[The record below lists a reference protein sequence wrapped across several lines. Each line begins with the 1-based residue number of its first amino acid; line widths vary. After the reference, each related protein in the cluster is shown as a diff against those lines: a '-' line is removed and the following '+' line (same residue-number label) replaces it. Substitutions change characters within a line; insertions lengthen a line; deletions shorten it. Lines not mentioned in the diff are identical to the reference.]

1 MSTDAGTVR
10 PQALSPAATARSRNP
25 KHWSTADKTIRF
37 RGAALWLEI
46 EIGATEGA
54 PELGMSTESDND
66 RPGAN
71 IMVRNVFR
79 NAFRA
84 GSSTSTRMI
93 ESSVTTTEV
102 AGLRSHHCLTRSR
115 CAPGAQ

>member
-1 MSTDAGTVR
+1 MTR
-10 PQALSPAATARSRNP
+10 PDYQVNGQCEPRCDEHRRRHGEAPGLSPAATARSRNP

-93 ESSVTTTEV
+93 ESSVTTT
-102 AGLRSHHCLTRSR
+102 
-115 CAPGAQ
+115 